1 MNSKQNNDYLYHIA
15 LSLIPKLGPSI
26 YKKIILHCGS
36 AEAFFNLP
44 RGKLERIQGIGP
56 KLLAY
61 RKRRASYLTEAEK
74 IIDAANQHEIQIHC
88 FMEENYPS
96 RLKSIHD
103 SPSILFSKGDIS
115 LNPKRTLG
123 IVGTRKATKYGK
135 NITQQ
140 ITEELSRFQPTIIS
154 GLAYG
159 IDVEAHRAA
168 LARNLPTIGIMGS
181 DLNTIYPSIHKKTA
195 EQMME
200 NGGLLTEYKLGTEMS
215 PSNFP
220 QRNRIIAGMSDALV
234 VVEAAKK
241 GGALITAEIAY
252 SYNREVFAVPGNLQ
266 SKYSEGCNDLI
277 RNMKAGIYM
286 SSKEIVNSLSWNLA
300 SGESLALQ
308 VFPDTSLLDPLET
321 KILER
326 IFDKKE
332 VEVNWLSHDLNLPIS
347 TLAVK
352 LLNLEFLGFVKVFPG
367 KKYQWLHNKQ

>member
-1 MNSKQNNDYLYHIA
+1 MTNQPNNDFLYAVA
-15 LSLIPKLGPSI
+15 LSLIPKLGPGT

-36 AEAFFNLP
+36 AASFFNLP
-44 RGKLERIQGIGP
+44 SGKLERIQGIGP
-56 KLLAY
+56 KLLAF
-61 RKRRASYLTEAEK
+61 RKKKLNYLQEAEQ
-74 IIDAANQHEIQIHC
+74 IIEAANQNQIQVHC
-88 FMEENYPS
+88 FQDENYPG
-96 RLKSIHD
+96 RLKSIPD
-103 SPSILFSKGDIS
+103 APPVLFSRGNLD

-123 IVGTRKATKYGK
+123 IVGTRKATQYGK

-140 ITEELSRFQPTIIS
+140 ITEELSRFGPCIIS

-159 IDVEAHRAA
+159 IDIEAHRAA
-168 LARNLPTIGIMGS
+168 LARNLPTIGVMGS
-181 DLNTIYPSIHKKTA
+181 DLNTIYPSTHRKIA
-195 EQMME
+195 EQMMDC
-200 NGGLLTEYKLGTEMS
+200 GGLLTEYKLGTEMS

-220 QRNRIIAGMSDALV
+220 QRNRIIAGLSDALI

-241 GGALITAEIAY
+241 GGALITAEIAF

-286 SSKEIVNSLSWNLA
+286 SSKEIVNSLSWDMD
-300 SGESLALQ
+300 SGDSPAQ
-308 VFPDTSLLDPLET
+308 KVFPDTSLLDPLEN

-332 VEVNWLSHDLNLPIS
+332 VEVNWLSHDLDVPIS

-352 LLNLEFLGFVKVFPG
+352 LLNLEFLGFVKAFPG
-367 KKYQWLHNKQ
+367 KRYQWLHSKQ

>member
-1 MNSKQNNDYLYHIA
+1 MNSKQNNDYLYHVA

-103 SPSILFSKGDIS
+103 SPPILFSKGDIS

-215 PSNFP
+215 PNNFP

>member
-1 MNSKQNNDYLYHIA
+1 MNSIQNKDYLYQVA

-26 YKKIILHCGS
+26 YKKIILHCDS

-61 RKRRASYLTEAEK
+61 RKQRTSYLTEAEK

-88 FMEENYPS
+88 FMEDNYPG
-96 RLKSIHD
+96 RLKAIPD
-103 SPSILFSKGDIS
+103 SPPILFSRGNLS
-115 LNPKRTLG
+115 LNPERTVG

-135 NITQQ
+135 NVTQQ

-168 LARNLPTIGIMGS
+168 IARNLPTIGVMGS
-181 DLNTIYPSIHKKTA
+181 DLNTIYPSIHKKIA
-195 EQMME
+195 EQMKE

-215 PSNFP
+215 PGNFP
-220 QRNRIIAGMSDALV
+220 QRNRIIAGLADALV

-286 SSKEIVNSLSWNLA
+286 SSKEIVDSLSWNLN
-300 SGESLALQ
+300 SGESLAQQ

-352 LLNLEFLGFVKVFPG
+352 LLNLEFLGFVKAFPG